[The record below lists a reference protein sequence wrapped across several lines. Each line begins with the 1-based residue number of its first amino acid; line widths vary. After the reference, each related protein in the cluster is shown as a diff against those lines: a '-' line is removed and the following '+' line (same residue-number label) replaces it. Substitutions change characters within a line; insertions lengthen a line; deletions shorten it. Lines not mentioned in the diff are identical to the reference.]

1 VHSRAWSTTS
11 SCAATTAPTP
21 TTSRSSSTT
30 PSRASARSCA
40 APTCWTRR
48 RASCGWASNWAQRR
62 RDGVVAYNLA
72 VVVDD
77 AEQGIEEVVRGDDL
91 LPATAAQALLCDLLG
106 LTRPAWAH
114 VPLVLGPDGERL
126 ATRHGAV
133 TLAEL
138 ADRGIDSGEALAWM
152 ARSLD
157 LAAPGEP
164 VTATGLVARFDP
176 DRIPAEPTT
185 FARIRP

>member
-1 VHSRAWSTTS
+1 LHL
-11 SCAATTAPTP
+11 
-21 TTSRSSSTT
+21 
-30 PSRASARSCA
+30 
-40 APTCWTRR
+40 
-48 RASCGWASNWAQRR
+48 QR
-62 RDGVVAYNLA
+62 
-72 VVVDD
+72 
-77 AEQGIEEVVRGDDL
+77 
-91 LPATAAQALLCDLLG
+91 LLG
-106 LTRPAWAH
+106 YATPVYAH
-114 VPLVLGPDGERL
+114 VPLVVGPDGTRL
-126 ATRHGAV
+126 AKRHGAV

-152 ARSLD
+152 ARSLV